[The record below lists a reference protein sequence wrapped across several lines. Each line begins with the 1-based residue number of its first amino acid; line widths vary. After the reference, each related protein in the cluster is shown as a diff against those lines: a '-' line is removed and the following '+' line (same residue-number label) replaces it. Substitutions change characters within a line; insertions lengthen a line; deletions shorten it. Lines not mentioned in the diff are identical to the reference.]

1 MALMK
6 RVALAPRAVRQLRR
20 IRSVYLAGAV
30 LCLLGL
36 VLQAERG
43 SGGRQAVIVTV
54 LLVAFSALFT
64 LTIVQL
70 WRHAR
75 TSHCSTARK
84 LTPSA

>member
-30 LCLLGL
+30 LSLLGL

-43 SGGRQAVIVTV
+43 PGGRQAVIVTV

-75 TSHCSTARK
+75 TSHCSTAQK

>member
-20 IRSVYLAGAV
+20 IRSVYLGGVV
-30 LCLLGL
+30 LSLLGL
-36 VLQAERG
+36 VLQAEQG
-43 SGGRQAVIVTV
+43 SGGRQAVIVAV
-54 LLVAFSALFT
+54 LLVAFAALFA
-64 LTIVQL
+64 LTVTQL

-75 TSHCSTARK
+75 TSHCSTAQK